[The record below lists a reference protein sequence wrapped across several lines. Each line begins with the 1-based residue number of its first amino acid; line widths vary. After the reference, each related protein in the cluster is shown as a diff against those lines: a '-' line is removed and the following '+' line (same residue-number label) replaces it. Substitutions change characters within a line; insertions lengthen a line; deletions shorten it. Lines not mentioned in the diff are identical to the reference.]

1 MWNTSCAAVASVC
14 PRNQVV
20 EASEL
25 RVVGRRPLVMACRG
39 ALKALLTPLPHSALA
54 LRAPARGVGTAAA
67 RGARDRD
74 WLGAHRESPQ
84 SGLNAGIG
92 LPARQRR
99 ILFRA
104 RQRGWLELDVLLG
117 RWAAKHVAELR
128 DEAAVARVEALLEA
142 ETPHLYE
149 WIVGVSEPPPVYRD
163 CEALKSLQEFA
174 RGTGVVEQR

>member
-1 MWNTSCAAVASVC
+1 MAS
-14 PRNQVV
+14 
-20 EASEL
+20 
-25 RVVGRRPLVMACRG
+25 RG
-39 ALKALLTPLPHSALA
+39 ALRAFCTPLSHTALLPLAS
-54 LRAPARGVGTAAA
+54 ARGLGTASA
-67 RGARDRD
+67 RGARNRD
-74 WLGAHRESPQ
+74 WLGAHRETPQ

-117 RWAAKHVAELR
+117 RWAAKHVAGLQ

-149 WIVGVSEPPPVYRD
+149 WIVGVSEPPPVYKD
-163 CEALKSLQEFA
+163 CKALKSLQEFA
-174 RGTGVVEQR
+174 RGTGVVEER

>member
-1 MWNTSCAAVASVC
+1 MAFRGGLAVLW
-14 PRNQVV
+14 R
-20 EASEL
+20 
-25 RVVGRRPLVMACRG
+25 
-39 ALKALLTPLPHSALA
+39 PLPHMPPGARVA
-54 LRAPARGVGTAAA
+54 ARGAGTATA

-74 WLGAHRESPQ
+74 WLDAHRKSPQ

-117 RWAAKHVAELR
+117 RWAAKHVAELQ
-128 DEAAVARVEALLEA
+128 DEAAVARVEALLDA

-149 WIVGVSEPPPVYRD
+149 WIVGVSEPPSVYKD

-174 RGTGVVEQR
+174 RGTGVVEKR